1 MKKEIYVVDCPT
13 HIRFGDPMYFERFE
27 GQKLERLVVDC
38 KVPKNFVARVVL
50 REQPIEGLPGEML
63 DTMTLYMAP
72 ERTISTYMDGY
83 CYKGQEVEQKEI
95 GVDTVTYLFEADGR
109 YEEFNTEGDGYWGES
124 REFSRI
130 RDGRSIIDAAVI
142 TVCMPE
148 TRGFEDMRRLVH
160 YFSRGHNYWK
170 KDRTVRWDP
179 RDLCSK
185 EGGPQRMRKTNVRK
199 TCKDRGKRGK

>member
-1 MKKEIYVVDCPT
+1 MDVIYAALKEGFVKKEIYVVDCPT

-27 GQKLERLVVDC
+27 GQERLVVDC

-160 YFSRGHNYWK
+160 YFFQGAQLLEKGQNSQM
-170 KDRTVRWDP
+170 
-179 RDLCSK
+179 
-185 EGGPQRMRKTNVRK
+185 GPQGPVQ
-199 TCKDRGKRGK
+199 

>member
-1 MKKEIYVVDCPT
+1 MRNSI
-13 HIRFGDPMYFERFE
+13 
-27 GQKLERLVVDC
+27 
-38 KVPKNFVARVVL
+38 
-50 REQPIEGLPGEML
+50 
-63 DTMTLYMAP
+63 
-72 ERTISTYMDGY
+72 
-83 CYKGQEVEQKEI
+83 QKEM
-95 GVDTVTYLFEADGR
+95 VT
-109 YEEFNTEGDGYWGES
+109 GES

-160 YFSRGHNYWK
+160 YFFQGHNYWK

-185 EGGPQRMRKTNVRK
+185 EGGPQRMRKNE
-199 TCKDRGKRGK
+199 CSQNM

>member
-1 MKKEIYVVDCPT
+1 MDVIYAALKEGFVKKEIYVVDCPT

-160 YFSRGHNYWK
+160 YFSRGTTTGKGQN
-170 KDRTVRWDP
+170 
-179 RDLCSK
+179 SQM
-185 EGGPQRMRKTNVRK
+185 GPQGPVQ
-199 TCKDRGKRGK
+199 

>member
-1 MKKEIYVVDCPT
+1 MDVIYAALKEEIVKKEIYVVDCPT

-27 GQKLERLVVDC
+27 GQKFDRLVVNC

-50 REQPIEGLPGEML
+50 QEQPIEDLPGEML

-130 RDGRSIIDAAVI
+130 RDGRSIIDAVVI

-160 YFSRGHNYWK
+160 YFFQGAQLLETGQNSQM
-170 KDRTVRWDP
+170 
-179 RDLCSK
+179 
-185 EGGPQRMRKTNVRK
+185 GPQGPVQ
-199 TCKDRGKRGK
+199 

>member
-148 TRGFEDMRRLVH
+148 TRGFEDMRRAQLLEKGQN
-160 YFSRGHNYWK
+160 SQM
-170 KDRTVRWDP
+170 
-179 RDLCSK
+179 
-185 EGGPQRMRKTNVRK
+185 GPQGPVQ
-199 TCKDRGKRGK
+199 

>member
-1 MKKEIYVVDCPT
+1 MDVIYAALKEGFVKKEIYVVDCPT

-95 GVDTVTYLFEADGR
+95 GVDTATYLFEVDGR

-160 YFSRGHNYWK
+160 YFFQGAQLLEKGQNSQM
-170 KDRTVRWDP
+170 
-179 RDLCSK
+179 
-185 EGGPQRMRKTNVRK
+185 GPQGPVQ
-199 TCKDRGKRGK
+199 

>member
-1 MKKEIYVVDCPT
+1 MDVIYAALKEGFVKKEIYVVDCPT

-160 YFSRGHNYWK
+160 YFFQGAQLLEIGQNSQM
-170 KDRTVRWDP
+170 
-179 RDLCSK
+179 
-185 EGGPQRMRKTNVRK
+185 GPQGPVQ
-199 TCKDRGKRGK
+199 

>member
-1 MKKEIYVVDCPT
+1 MDVIYAALKEEIVKKEIYVVDCPT

-50 REQPIEGLPGEML
+50 QEQPIEDLPGEML

-130 RDGRSIIDAAVI
+130 RDGRSIIDAVVI

-160 YFSRGHNYWK
+160 YFFQGAQLLEKGQNSQM
-170 KDRTVRWDP
+170 
-179 RDLCSK
+179 
-185 EGGPQRMRKTNVRK
+185 GPQGPVQ
-199 TCKDRGKRGK
+199 

>member
-1 MKKEIYVVDCPT
+1 MDVIYAALKEGFVKKEIYVVDCPT

-38 KVPKNFVARVVL
+38 KVLKNFVARVVL

-160 YFSRGHNYWK
+160 YFFQGAQLLEKGQNSQM
-170 KDRTVRWDP
+170 
-179 RDLCSK
+179 
-185 EGGPQRMRKTNVRK
+185 GPQGPVQ
-199 TCKDRGKRGK
+199 

>member
-1 MKKEIYVVDCPT
+1 MDVIYAALKEGFVKKEIYVVDCPT

-160 YFSRGHNYWK
+160 YFFQGAQLLETGQNSQM
-170 KDRTVRWDP
+170 
-179 RDLCSK
+179 
-185 EGGPQRMRKTNVRK
+185 GPQGPVQ
-199 TCKDRGKRGK
+199 

>member
-1 MKKEIYVVDCPT
+1 MDVIYAALKEEIVKKEIYVVDCPT

-27 GQKLERLVVDC
+27 GQKFDRLVVDC

-50 REQPIEGLPGEML
+50 QEQPIEDLPGEML
-63 DTMTLYMAP
+63 NTMTLYMAP

-160 YFSRGHNYWK
+160 YFFQGAQLLETGQNSQM
-170 KDRTVRWDP
+170 
-179 RDLCSK
+179 
-185 EGGPQRMRKTNVRK
+185 GPQGPVQ
-199 TCKDRGKRGK
+199 

>member
-1 MKKEIYVVDCPT
+1 MDVIYAALKEEIVKKEIYVVDCPT

-27 GQKLERLVVDC
+27 GQKLDRLVVDC
-38 KVPKNFVARVVL
+38 KVPKNFVAWVVL
-50 REQPIEGLPGEML
+50 QEQPIEDLPGEML

-160 YFSRGHNYWK
+160 YFFQGAQLLETGQNSQM
-170 KDRTVRWDP
+170 
-179 RDLCSK
+179 
-185 EGGPQRMRKTNVRK
+185 GPQGPVQ
-199 TCKDRGKRGK
+199 

>member
-27 GQKLERLVVDC
+27 GQKLERRGEDC

-160 YFSRGHNYWK
+160 YFFQGAQLLEKGQNSQM
-170 KDRTVRWDP
+170 
-179 RDLCSK
+179 
-185 EGGPQRMRKTNVRK
+185 GPQGPVQ
-199 TCKDRGKRGK
+199 

>member
-1 MKKEIYVVDCPT
+1 MDVIYAALKEEIVKKEIYVVDCPT

-27 GQKLERLVVDC
+27 GQKLDRLVVNC

-50 REQPIEGLPGEML
+50 QEQPIEDLPGEML
-63 DTMTLYMAP
+63 NTMTLYMAP

-130 RDGRSIIDAAVI
+130 RDGRSIIDAVVI

-160 YFSRGHNYWK
+160 YFFQGAQLLETGQNSQM
-170 KDRTVRWDP
+170 
-179 RDLCSK
+179 
-185 EGGPQRMRKTNVRK
+185 GPQGPVQ
-199 TCKDRGKRGK
+199 

>member
-1 MKKEIYVVDCPT
+1 MDVIYAALKEEIVKKEIYVVDCPT

-27 GQKLERLVVDC
+27 GQKLDRLVVNC

-50 REQPIEGLPGEML
+50 QEQPIEDLPGEML

-83 CYKGQEVEQKEI
+83 CYKGQGVEQKEI

-130 RDGRSIIDAAVI
+130 RDGRSIIDAVVI

-160 YFSRGHNYWK
+160 YFFQGAQLLETGQNSQM
-170 KDRTVRWDP
+170 
-179 RDLCSK
+179 
-185 EGGPQRMRKTNVRK
+185 GPQGPVQ
-199 TCKDRGKRGK
+199 

>member
-1 MKKEIYVVDCPT
+1 MDVIYAALKEEIVKKEIYVVDCPT

-27 GQKLERLVVDC
+27 GQKLDRLVVNC

-160 YFSRGHNYWK
+160 YFFQGAQLLETGQNSQM
-170 KDRTVRWDP
+170 
-179 RDLCSK
+179 
-185 EGGPQRMRKTNVRK
+185 GPQGPVQ
-199 TCKDRGKRGK
+199 

>member
-1 MKKEIYVVDCPT
+1 MKKEIYVVDCPR

-72 ERTISTYMDGY
+72 ERTIGTYMDGY

-160 YFSRGHNYWK
+160 YFFQGAQLLEKGQNSQM
-170 KDRTVRWDP
+170 
-179 RDLCSK
+179 
-185 EGGPQRMRKTNVRK
+185 GPQGPVQ
-199 TCKDRGKRGK
+199 

>member
-1 MKKEIYVVDCPT
+1 VDVIYAALKEGFVKKEIYVVDCPT

-160 YFSRGHNYWK
+160 YFFQGAQLLEKGQNSQM
-170 KDRTVRWDP
+170 
-179 RDLCSK
+179 
-185 EGGPQRMRKTNVRK
+185 GPQGPVQ
-199 TCKDRGKRGK
+199 

>member
-1 MKKEIYVVDCPT
+1 MDVIYAALKEGFVKKEIYVVDCPT

-72 ERTISTYMDGY
+72 ERTSSTYMDGY

-160 YFSRGHNYWK
+160 YFFQGAQLLEKGQNSQM
-170 KDRTVRWDP
+170 
-179 RDLCSK
+179 
-185 EGGPQRMRKTNVRK
+185 GPQGPVQ
-199 TCKDRGKRGK
+199 

>member
-1 MKKEIYVVDCPT
+1 MDVIYAALKEEIVKKEIYVVDCPT

-27 GQKLERLVVDC
+27 GQKFDRLVVDC

-50 REQPIEGLPGEML
+50 QEQPIEDLPGEML

-160 YFSRGHNYWK
+160 YFFQGAQLLETGQNSQM
-170 KDRTVRWDP
+170 
-179 RDLCSK
+179 
-185 EGGPQRMRKTNVRK
+185 GPQGPVQ
-199 TCKDRGKRGK
+199 

>member
-1 MKKEIYVVDCPT
+1 MDVIYAALKEGFVKKEIYVVDCPA

-160 YFSRGHNYWK
+160 YFFQGAQLLEKGQNSQM
-170 KDRTVRWDP
+170 
-179 RDLCSK
+179 
-185 EGGPQRMRKTNVRK
+185 GPQGPVQ
-199 TCKDRGKRGK
+199 

>member
-1 MKKEIYVVDCPT
+1 MDVIYAALKEEIVKKEIYVVDCPT

-27 GQKLERLVVDC
+27 GQKLDRLVVNC

-83 CYKGQEVEQKEI
+83 CYKGQGVEQKEI

-160 YFSRGHNYWK
+160 YFFQGAQLLETGQNSQM
-170 KDRTVRWDP
+170 
-179 RDLCSK
+179 
-185 EGGPQRMRKTNVRK
+185 GPQGPVQ
-199 TCKDRGKRGK
+199 

>member
-1 MKKEIYVVDCPT
+1 MDVIYAALKEGFVKKEIYVVDCPT

-50 REQPIEGLPGEML
+50 QEQPIEDLPGEML

-160 YFSRGHNYWK
+160 YFFQGAQLLEKGQNSQM
-170 KDRTVRWDP
+170 
-179 RDLCSK
+179 
-185 EGGPQRMRKTNVRK
+185 GPQGPVQ
-199 TCKDRGKRGK
+199 

>member
-1 MKKEIYVVDCPT
+1 MDVIYAALKEEIVKKEIYVVDCPT

-50 REQPIEGLPGEML
+50 QEQPIEDLPGEML

-83 CYKGQEVEQKEI
+83 CYKGQGVEQKEI

-160 YFSRGHNYWK
+160 YFFQGAQLLETGQNSQM
-170 KDRTVRWDP
+170 
-179 RDLCSK
+179 
-185 EGGPQRMRKTNVRK
+185 GPQGPVQ
-199 TCKDRGKRGK
+199 

>member
-1 MKKEIYVVDCPT
+1 MDVIYAALKEGFVKKEIYVVDCPT

-27 GQKLERLVVDC
+27 GQKLDRLVVDC
-38 KVPKNFVARVVL
+38 KVPKNFVAWVVL
-50 REQPIEGLPGEML
+50 QEQPIEDLTGEML

-160 YFSRGHNYWK
+160 YFFQGAQLLETGQNSQM
-170 KDRTVRWDP
+170 
-179 RDLCSK
+179 
-185 EGGPQRMRKTNVRK
+185 GPQGPVQ
-199 TCKDRGKRGK
+199 

>member
-1 MKKEIYVVDCPT
+1 MDVIYAALKEGFVKKEIYVVDCPT

-72 ERTISTYMDGY
+72 ERTIRTYMDGY

-160 YFSRGHNYWK
+160 YFFQGAQLLEKGQNSQM
-170 KDRTVRWDP
+170 
-179 RDLCSK
+179 
-185 EGGPQRMRKTNVRK
+185 GPQGPVQ
-199 TCKDRGKRGK
+199 

>member
-1 MKKEIYVVDCPT
+1 MDVIYAVLKEEIVKKEIYVVDCPT

-27 GQKLERLVVDC
+27 GQKLDRLVVNC

-50 REQPIEGLPGEML
+50 QEQPIEDLPGEML
-63 DTMTLYMAP
+63 NTMTLYMAP

-160 YFSRGHNYWK
+160 YFFQGAQLLETGQNSQM
-170 KDRTVRWDP
+170 
-179 RDLCSK
+179 
-185 EGGPQRMRKTNVRK
+185 GPQGPVQ
-199 TCKDRGKRGK
+199 

>member
-160 YFSRGHNYWK
+160 YFFQGAQLLEKGQNSQMGPASCQ
-170 KDRTVRWDP
+170 TALP
-179 RDLCSK
+179 RNNAYLHLSTQHLDTRCAST
-185 EGGPQRMRKTNVRK
+185 P
-199 TCKDRGKRGK
+199 C

>member
-1 MKKEIYVVDCPT
+1 MDVIYAALKEGFVKKEIYVVDCPMY
-13 HIRFGDPMYFERFE
+13 IRFGDPMYFERFE
-27 GQKLERLVVDC
+27 GQKLDRLVVDC

-50 REQPIEGLPGEML
+50 QEQPIEDLPGEML

-160 YFSRGHNYWK
+160 YFFQGAQLLETGQNSQM
-170 KDRTVRWDP
+170 
-179 RDLCSK
+179 
-185 EGGPQRMRKTNVRK
+185 GPQGPVQ
-199 TCKDRGKRGK
+199 

>member
-1 MKKEIYVVDCPT
+1 MDVIYAALKEGFVKKEIYVVDCPT

-130 RDGRSIIDAAVI
+130 RDGRSIIDAAVT

-160 YFSRGHNYWK
+160 YFFQGAQLLEKGQNSQM
-170 KDRTVRWDP
+170 
-179 RDLCSK
+179 
-185 EGGPQRMRKTNVRK
+185 GPQGPVQ
-199 TCKDRGKRGK
+199 

>member
-1 MKKEIYVVDCPT
+1 MDVIYAALKEEIVKKEIYVVDCPT

-160 YFSRGHNYWK
+160 YFFQGAQLLEKGQNSQM
-170 KDRTVRWDP
+170 
-179 RDLCSK
+179 
-185 EGGPQRMRKTNVRK
+185 GPQGPVQ
-199 TCKDRGKRGK
+199 

>member
-1 MKKEIYVVDCPT
+1 MDVIYAALKEGFVKKEIYVVDCPT

-50 REQPIEGLPGEML
+50 QEQPIEDLPGEML

-160 YFSRGHNYWK
+160 YFFQGAQLLETGQNSQM
-170 KDRTVRWDP
+170 
-179 RDLCSK
+179 
-185 EGGPQRMRKTNVRK
+185 GPQGPVQ
-199 TCKDRGKRGK
+199 

>member
-1 MKKEIYVVDCPT
+1 MDVIYAALKEGFVKKEIYVVDCPT

-109 YEEFNTEGDGYWGES
+109 YEEFNTAGDGYWGES

-160 YFSRGHNYWK
+160 YFFQGAQLLEKGQNSQM
-170 KDRTVRWDP
+170 
-179 RDLCSK
+179 
-185 EGGPQRMRKTNVRK
+185 GPQGPVQ
-199 TCKDRGKRGK
+199 

>member
-109 YEEFNTEGDGYWGES
+109 YEEFNTEADGYWGES

-160 YFSRGHNYWK
+160 YFFQGAQLLEKGQNSQM
-170 KDRTVRWDP
+170 
-179 RDLCSK
+179 
-185 EGGPQRMRKTNVRK
+185 GPQGPVQ
-199 TCKDRGKRGK
+199 

>member
-1 MKKEIYVVDCPT
+1 MDVIYAALKEGFVKKEIYVVDCPT

-50 REQPIEGLPGEML
+50 REQPIEGLPREML

-160 YFSRGHNYWK
+160 YFFQGAQLLEKGQNSQM
-170 KDRTVRWDP
+170 
-179 RDLCSK
+179 
-185 EGGPQRMRKTNVRK
+185 GPQGPVQ
-199 TCKDRGKRGK
+199 

>member
-1 MKKEIYVVDCPT
+1 MDVIYAALKEEIVKKEIYVVDCPT

-50 REQPIEGLPGEML
+50 QEQPIEDLPGEML

-160 YFSRGHNYWK
+160 YFFQGAQLLEKGQNSQM
-170 KDRTVRWDP
+170 
-179 RDLCSK
+179 
-185 EGGPQRMRKTNVRK
+185 GPQGPVQ
-199 TCKDRGKRGK
+199 

>member
-50 REQPIEGLPGEML
+50 QEQPIEDLPGEML

-95 GVDTVTYLFEADGR
+95 GVDTVTYLFEVDGR

-160 YFSRGHNYWK
+160 YFFQGAQLLEKGQNNQM
-170 KDRTVRWDP
+170 
-179 RDLCSK
+179 
-185 EGGPQRMRKTNVRK
+185 GPQGPVQ
-199 TCKDRGKRGK
+199 